1 MMAKNMFKGLGDES
15 QREESNLQLMLQK
28 KTRNGSLDILAILK
42 SEISRVELNL
52 EKIDHYY
59 KLNLRFSQRLSDR
72 IAEVGGS
79 WAFIISF
86 LVFLFLWMIV
96 NSIILVGRPFDAFPY
111 ILLNL
116 ILSTVAA
123 IQAPIILMS
132 QNRASKRDQ
141 ARMEID
147 LEKDLRDLH
156 VDQSSHQILLGL
168 RADMDL
174 VKRKIGLR

>member
-1 MMAKNMFKGLGDES
+1 MVKTAFKGLGNES
-15 QREESNLQLMLQK
+15 EMVRSNLQLVLRK
-28 KTRNGSLDILAILK
+28 KTRNGSLDVLAILK

-52 EKIDHYY
+52 QKIDQYY
-59 KLNLRFSQRLSDR
+59 RLNLRFSQRLSDR

-86 LVFLFLWMIV
+86 LVFLFSWMII

-116 ILSTVAA
+116 ILSTLAA

-168 RADMDL
+168 REDIDL
-174 VKRKIGLR
+174 IKKKMGLK

>member
-1 MMAKNMFKGLGDES
+1 MVGKLFKGLGNEMEVKENDL
-15 QREESNLQLMLQK
+15 RAILRK
-28 KTRNGSLDILAILK
+28 KTRNGSLDVLAILK

-52 EKIDHYY
+52 QKIDQYY

-86 LVFLFLWMIV
+86 LIFLFGWMIV
-96 NSIILVGRPFDAFPY
+96 NSIILVGKPFDPFPY

-116 ILSTVAA
+116 ILSTLAA

-168 RADMDL
+168 RDDIDL
-174 VKRKIGLR
+174 VKRKLNLK